1 MHNSAC
7 IDFQAFA
14 RFPSKG
20 HRGIAEGSPR
30 GLWAGLKPLAR
41 DNLFGRTQAFW
52 ERDEAVDMADI
63 NARPPD
69 EGNEAGLT
77 LRTRWVYGFN
87 GRDGMNRHYLVVGR
101 VDGTSAMT

>member
-14 RFPSKG
+14 RFPPKG